1 MSTHQGLFQT
11 LENINRNRIFETIY
25 CSEELSCICV
35 FEWFK
40 RSRGGRDDIDSK
52 HGSLS
57 TAQNL
62 ETVKMFFEPVAGD
75 HWITLRLL

>member
-1 MSTHQGLFQT
+1 M
-11 LENINRNRIFETIY
+11 
-25 CSEELSCICV
+25 CLSV
-35 FEWFK
+35 VYEK
-40 RSRGGRDDIDSK
+40 QRGCDDIDPK

-75 HWITLRLL
+75 HWIILRLLWDQLGDDL